1 MTDLRKQH
9 FYTFVSRMK
18 RFLYISLLSVVFFA
32 CVSKKKYNEARKQTD
47 EKAEEKAVLEEVLNK
62 LAVENDSLRTWLWE
76 LDSLYRS
83 EKERNSL
90 ASNNPKKEER
100 GLKSKLN
107 KKNISG
113 KDEYNK
119 KAVFIYNFLSY
130 VHWPPDPKTETFNIG
145 IVGDSPIKAP
155 LTGYVYSKSVNK
167 LPIVVETYQP
177 NKVYQILFFSHM
189 GSANFNK
196 IRKQMGNNAV
206 LYITENTLLENIGS
220 HVSLYVDGNKVKYSV
235 NKGALEKSKL
245 KVSEDFYTLSN

>member
-1 MTDLRKQH
+1 MTDLKKQQFH
-9 FYTFVSRMK
+9 TFVGRMT
-18 RFLYISLLSVVFFA
+18 RIAYISFLSLVFFA
-32 CVSKKKYNEARKQTD
+32 CVSKKKYNEAKQQ
-47 EKAEEKAVLEEVLNK
+47 AEDKVSEKAVLEEVLNK
-62 LAVENDSLRTWLWE
+62 LAVENDSLNRMVLE
-76 LDSLYRS
+76 LDSLYRY
-83 EKERNSL
+83 EKDRNNL
-90 ASNNPKKEER
+90 ASNNPRKEER
-100 GLKSKLN
+100 GLKLKLN

-130 VHWPPDPKTETFNIG
+130 VHWPPDPKAETFNIG

-167 LPIVVETYQP
+167 LPIVVESYQP

-196 IRKQMGNNAV
+196 IRKQMGNNPV

-235 NKGALEKSKL
+235 NKGAIEKSRL